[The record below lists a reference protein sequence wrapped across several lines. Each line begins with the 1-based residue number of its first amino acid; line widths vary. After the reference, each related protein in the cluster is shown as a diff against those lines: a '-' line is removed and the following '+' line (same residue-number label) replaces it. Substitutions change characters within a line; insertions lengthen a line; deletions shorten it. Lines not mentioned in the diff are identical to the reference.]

1 MFSLQII
8 EKRKKLEADGLVK
21 LPLLLPWQQGHAG
34 AWLPSATSSWGCRV
48 QRCLCQALG
57 GGVGWIRENIQ
68 PLQRAPALLS
78 SAELAGHLSPEPR
91 VGAEQTWE
99 ARTCV
104 VLSLDSACCLFTGSR

>member
-21 LPLLLPWQQGHAG
+21 PPLLVPWQQGCAG
-34 AWLPSATSSWGCRV
+34 AWLSSATSPWGCRV
-48 QRCLCQALG
+48 QRHLHQALCG
-57 GGVGWIRENIQ
+57 GAGWIRENIQ
-68 PLQRAPALLS
+68 PPQCAPALLS
-78 SAELAGHLSPEPR
+78 SAKLVGHLSPEPW

-104 VLSLDSACCLFTGSR
+104 VLSLDGAYCLFTGSR